1 MIIVIIVHYF
11 HVLMEITCR
20 GGRKN
25 MSVYESGINGEKTAG
40 MMHRLVHY
48 LNKLKELKF
57 VLYLEIPSGAMTMLV
72 KTELLCMDG

>member
-1 MIIVIIVHYF
+1 
-11 HVLMEITCR
+11 
-20 GGRKN
+20 

-57 VLYLEIPSGAMTMLV
+57 VIILGVRNTIPYNFLFKLIIINTYKDHFRIIRYMHAYLYVNTIKA
-72 KTELLCMDG
+72 K